1 MSEIFENAVT
11 SITLGIEDFKTGT
24 DERMLSA
31 ARNYY
36 AGLLLLAK
44 ECLVCAVPE
53 ADAMGVIGAK
63 FKPLP
68 DGDGGVE
75 HKVMGFATVDLPQLQ
90 TRFKD
95 FELPWPDVNI
105 KQLQQFRNNLEHY
118 HLKEPASALGEAI
131 ASSFPMII
139 DFFKILDEDPQEYLA
154 DVWETIIAE
163 RTTFEKVRVSCLAS
177 LEVVEWLAP
186 VKNLDEMACPSCQS
200 SLVGQADRV
209 NTDHETIE
217 GKCFQCGDEID
228 REKLMEMVVE
238 ASYAVEAYVMVR
250 SGMNPGIVYC
260 PECDVEAYVEIDGVS
275 VCFSCGESLASEC
288 MKCKREISVHEYN
301 PDNPSLCSYCD
312 YVLGSG

>member
-1 MSEIFENAVT
+1 MSEIFKNAVT
-11 SITLGIEDFKTGT
+11 SITLGIEDFETGT

-44 ECLVCAVPE
+44 ECLVCAAPE
-53 ADAMGVIGAK
+53 ADAMEVIGAK

-90 TRFKD
+90 NRFND
-95 FELPWPDVNI
+95 FNLPWPDVNI

-139 DFFKILDEDPQEYLA
+139 DFFKILSADPQEYLA
-154 DVWETIIAE
+154 DVWDTIIAE
-163 RTTFEKVRVSCLAS
+163 RTTIEKVRANCLAS

-186 VKNLDEMACPSCQS
+186 VKNLDKMACPSCQS
-200 SLVGQADRV
+200 SLVGQADDV
-209 NTDHETIE
+209 NTDHGTIV

-238 ASYAVEAYVMVR
+238 ASYDLMER
-250 SGMNPGIVYC
+250 SGMNAAIACC
-260 PECDVEAYVEIDGVS
+260 PECAVEAYVEIGEVS
-275 VCFSCGESLASEC
+275 VCFSCGESVVIEC
-288 MKCKREISVHEYN
+288 TRCGSRLGVNEYN
-301 PDNPSLCSYCD
+301 PDPACLCSYCT
-312 YVLGSG
+312 YQWEKLMRE